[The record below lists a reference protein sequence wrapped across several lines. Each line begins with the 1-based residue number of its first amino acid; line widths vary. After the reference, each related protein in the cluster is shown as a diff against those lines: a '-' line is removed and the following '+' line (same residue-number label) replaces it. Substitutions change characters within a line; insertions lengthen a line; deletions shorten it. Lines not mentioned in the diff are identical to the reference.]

1 MPKAFLTLLR
11 EKEKYKSVALLTPD
25 EMKKQFDTAL
35 ELHVKNKISEK
46 NVFSLNLNLA
56 QLIYQKT
63 ASYGLD

>member
-1 MPKAFLTLLR
+1 MRNLFLSPQR
-11 EKEKYKSVALLTPD
+11 DNRKSVALLTPD
-25 EMKKQFDTAL
+25 EIKKQFDNAL

-63 ASYGLD
+63 SSYK